1 MIKKILILGVFVGLS
16 FSGCY
21 EKQPTINIK
30 KEPKIKAKEVKVIKK
45 KIKKEVT
52 KEVTKK
58 LTKKELDAIK
68 NEKIIEL
75 KKKLDKEALI
85 NANKTLEADEV
96 RDYTIDEN
104 TPLILKN
111 KSEEKAYE

>member
-1 MIKKILILGVFVGLS
+1 MIKKILTLGIFVGLS

-21 EKQPTINIK
+21 EKQPTIHIK
-30 KEPKIKAKEVKVIKK
+30 KEPKIKVKKVKIIKKEIKK
-45 KIKKEVT
+45 KPT
-52 KEVTKK
+52 KQ
-58 LTKKELDAIK
+58 ELEAIE
-68 NEKIIEL
+68 NEKKMKL
-75 KKKLDKEALI
+75 KKKLDKEAVT
-85 NANKTLEADEV
+85 NASKTLKVDEV